1 MSFVKLF
8 TSNVG
13 FSAAKLVKYDPQPTI
28 HSHERGCCSVTAHM
42 LSSGEGRYH
51 NIVHGE
57 VIALTTSH
65 PIFIL
70 QVSQENRD
78 AYRKKHQTALE
89 ICTSKSREGSL
100 GTGYTKNLL
109 NLSLG
114 HSRQGVHLGH
124 HEVKDDIVKRRGV
137 LMAQLNLA

>member
-8 TSNVG
+8 TSNIG

-42 LSSGEGRYH
+42 LSSGEGCYH

-78 AYRKKHQTALE
+78 AYRKKHQ
-89 ICTSKSREGSL
+89 KSHEGLL